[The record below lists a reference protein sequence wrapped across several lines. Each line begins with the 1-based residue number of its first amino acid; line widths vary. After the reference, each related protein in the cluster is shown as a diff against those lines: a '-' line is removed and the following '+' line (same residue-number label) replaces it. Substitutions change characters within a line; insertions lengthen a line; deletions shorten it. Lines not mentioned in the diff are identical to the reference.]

1 MTKRCIE
8 APSFVLDRRS
18 LLLGM
23 AVLPLGAAAGRAQQ
37 RDDLVLAFIPQE
49 DPEKLIGD
57 IGVITEW
64 LSGELGMPVRGF
76 VTSDHAA
83 AVEALRNRDADISFM
98 GALPYVIANEYA
110 GATAVL
116 QEVYRGKPTYT
127 ARLFVR
133 RDSGITQLADLRGK
147 TVAFADPISESGY
160 FYPLDLFAKAG
171 LVQRGE
177 DPNRFFSRVLFA
189 GGYQQAIQAVAN
201 GLVDAAG
208 ASQYADMLLSP
219 DQQLQVTWIGESVP
233 IPSHSVIARGDMDE
247 GIRSRFVEAMLRL
260 NEPDLRHML
269 KYVYGPDGY
278 VLADLAAFEDVRDL
292 AKAYGVL
299 R

>member
-8 APSFVLDRRS
+8 PPSFVLDRRS
-18 LLLGM
+18 LLLAM
-23 AVLPLGAAAGRAQQ
+23 ASLPLGTAMAQAQQ

-64 LSGELGMPVRGF
+64 LSEELGMPVRGF
-76 VTSDHAA
+76 VTSDHSA

-98 GALPYVIANEYA
+98 GALPYVIANEHA

-116 QEVYRGKPTYT
+116 QEVYRGKPSYT

-133 RDSGITQLADLRGK
+133 RDSGITQLSDLRGK
-147 TVAFADPISESGY
+147 TIAFADPISESGY
-160 FYPLDLFAKAG
+160 FYPLDLFAQAG
-171 LVQRGE
+171 LLQRGE

-208 ASQYADMLLSP
+208 ASQYADILLSP
-219 DQQLQVTWIGESVP
+219 DQQIQVTWIGESVP
-233 IPSHSVIARGDMDE
+233 IPSHSVIARGDLDE
-247 GIRSRFVEAMLRL
+247 GLRSRFVEAMLRL
-260 NEPDLRHML
+260 NEPEQRHML
-269 KYVYGPDGY
+269 QYVYGPDGY
-278 VLADLAAFEDVRDL
+278 VVADLAAFEEVREL
-292 AKAYGVL
+292 ARAYGVL